1 MLYSTNRI
9 KTGSWVKLRTI
20 FNNRIILRKPNK
32 SRLIKMNKVLVKEEI
47 MIKVMKKVIWEMKP
61 VEHHE
66 AELIYKNKV
75 TGNQVFLKDLDL
87 LSDLMV
93 LLVQVEVPQEVELIP

>member
-1 MLYSTNRI
+1 
-9 KTGSWVKLRTI
+9 
-20 FNNRIILRKPNK
+20 
-32 SRLIKMNKVLVKEEI
+32 

-93 LLVQVEVPQEVELIP
+93 LLVQVEELQEVVFIH